1 LNLHSITIFT
11 GKLDDM
17 IEVNRKFLDKLIGD
31 LKGLEKKRENIKK
44 ALETTFKTM
53 NEGLIVE
60 NWNYIDPFIDVNK
73 KETELKRALR
83 KIYR

>member
-1 LNLHSITIFT
+1 LHSITIFT

>member
-1 LNLHSITIFT
+1 
-11 GKLDDM
+11 M

>member
-1 LNLHSITIFT
+1 MNLHSITIFT

>member
-1 LNLHSITIFT
+1 M
-11 GKLDDM
+11 LDEM

-31 LKGLEKKRENIKK
+31 LKTIERKRENIKK
-44 ALETTFKTM
+44 ALETTFKPL
-53 NEGLIVE
+53 NEGLTVE
-60 NWNYIDPFIDVNK
+60 DWNYIDPFIDVNK

>member
-1 LNLHSITIFT
+1 LHSITIFT
-11 GKLDDM
+11 GKLGDM